1 VKIMVTWSTNFPQYA
16 GKMLDDISAEWS
28 CSNMEAAERL
38 MPAGAIYFQ
47 LDEDDVRT
55 ILAYEHTMIGSD
67 GLPNDK
73 HPHPR
78 LWGTFARVLGH
89 YSRDVGLFSLE
100 EAVRRMTGLPAKW
113 FGFPDRGVLRKGAY
127 ADLVVF
133 DPESVNDVGDFVDP
147 ARPARGIKM
156 VMVNGTTIW
165 RDGYGTGERPGRVL
179 GHTTAAA

>member
-1 VKIMVTWSTNFPQYA
+1 MVTWSTNFPHYA

-156 VMVNGTTIW
+156 VMVNGTTTW

-179 GHTTAAA
+179 GRTTAAA